1 MEKQI
6 KIALAGNPNCGKTT
20 LFNALTGSNQFV
32 GNWPGVTVEK
42 KEGRLKK
49 HEDVVIMDLP
59 GIYSLSPYTLEE
71 VVARNYLINERPDAI
86 LNIIDGTNLERNLYL
101 TTVPFCCI
109 FILQDAPADGLRH
122 SQELFL
128 PDEAEL
134 HLVLVGVADRQ
145 FRSLQWVAE
154 ACRLDAEVNDL
165 PVGQDEDLLPGAGNA
180 LHIHHENAVARKNGL
195 IAHRLVCAH
204 DAFAVQQKRLH
215 ILADLLLLDADEVL
229 HRLFPK
235 FHTGSLPSFAL
246 YNRCFWAKYS
256 ISATEL
262 QVILAFWAG
271 LCYTDR

>member
-1 MEKQI
+1 
-6 KIALAGNPNCGKTT
+6 
-20 LFNALTGSNQFV
+20 
-32 GNWPGVTVEK
+32 
-42 KEGRLKK
+42 
-49 HEDVVIMDLP
+49 MDNKSICHNRNISYTAK
-59 GIYSLSPYTLEE
+59 GSLSGLGRG
-71 VVARNYLINERPDAI
+71 A
-86 LNIIDGTNLERNLYL
+86 
-101 TTVPFCCI
+101 CC
-109 FILQDAPADGLRH
+109 FKRSYLQDAPADGLRH
-122 SQELFL
+122 SQQLFL
-128 PDEAEL
+128 PDEAEP

-154 ACRLDAEVNDL
+154 ACRLDAEVDDL

-180 LHIHHENAVARKNGL
+180 LHIHHENAVTRKNGL

-215 ILADLLLLDADEVL
+215 ILADLLVLDADEVL